1 MRATWN
7 GTTIAESDDTVAVE
21 GSHYSPAE
29 SVRGDLLA
37 AADAAGHQVDAALAA
52 QGSGTSRDPALI
64 RTEGLDT
71 PASFV
76 VEGEILT

>member
-37 AADAAGHQVDAALAA
+37 AATPLA
-52 QGSGTSRDPALI
+52 I
-64 RTEGLDT
+64 RST
-71 PASFV
+71 PPWPRKVLAPV
-76 VEGEILT
+76 VTPR

>member
-37 AADAAGHQVDAALAA
+37 AADAALAA

-76 VEGEILT
+76 VDGEVLT